1 MKRREFLSTSS
12 KIFCACATGVGI
24 SMIQGCSNNVVSSPT
39 PNQDSETLVIDL
51 NTDEFSVLLT
61 SGGSLVTD
69 GNNIT
74 NQGLLLFRTTNEVKA
89 FRNDCTHSGYNL
101 MPFSNG
107 VSVCTSGHGGR
118 FNTNGQAISSP
129 ATGSLRQ
136 YTTELENDILTIYS

>member
-1 MKRREFLSTSS
+1 MQPEWEFL
-12 KIFCACATGVGI
+12 
-24 SMIQGCSNNVVSSPT
+24 MIQCCSNNVVSSPT

-89 FRNDCTHSGYNL
+89 FRNDCTHSGYN
-101 MPFSNG
+101 
-107 VSVCTSGHGGR
+107 
-118 FNTNGQAISSP
+118 FNALAMAFQFVPLAI
-129 ATGSLRQ
+129 
-136 YTTELENDILTIYS
+136 